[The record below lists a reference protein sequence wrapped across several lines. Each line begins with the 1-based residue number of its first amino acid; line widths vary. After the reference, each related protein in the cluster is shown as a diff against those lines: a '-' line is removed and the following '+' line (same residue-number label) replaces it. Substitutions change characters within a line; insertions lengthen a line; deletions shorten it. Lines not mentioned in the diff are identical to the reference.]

1 MSKLNETIRNAT
13 EAAASAAT
21 AVADKAVGAA
31 KDAYGNLGEKVDG
44 VRTGEG
50 RVAIPGMDLEGERL
64 ARDKV
69 ENDTLVRHTAHGD
82 ISGVPDSSRAGR
94 RTSYDVADFP
104 KLTGR
109 EEDFRFTPLKRLK
122 GLHADALTGP
132 APAVT
137 VDSDAVRVETVGRDD
152 ARIGSAGIPEDRVS
166 ANAWSS
172 VTEATVLTVPQETEV
187 AAPVL
192 VDIHGSDAT
201 PAAQHLVIDAQ
212 PFSKALVVL
221 RHHGSAVLSQ
231 NVEFRV
237 ADSANLTVVTLQE
250 WDDDAVHA
258 SSQQARLG
266 RSATFKHVLVS
277 LGGDLVRVTPSTRF
291 DAPGGSVEMYGL
303 TFVDAG
309 QHLESRLFVDH
320 SQPHCTSRVTYKSAL
335 QGENAHGVWIGDVL
349 IRATAEATDTYELNR
364 NLILNDGPRMDSVPN
379 LEIETGL
386 ITGAG
391 HASTTGQLDD
401 EHLYYLMSRGIP
413 EDEARRL
420 VVRGFLFEI
429 IQQIGVPDIEER
441 LREAVQDELTSAN
454 Y

>member
-1 MSKLNETIRNAT
+1 
-13 EAAASAAT
+13 
-21 AVADKAVGAA
+21 
-31 KDAYGNLGEKVDG
+31 
-44 VRTGEG
+44 
-50 RVAIPGMDLEGERL
+50 MDLEGETL
-64 ARDKV
+64 SAEHAKT
-69 ENDTLVRHTAHGD
+69 ETLVRHTAHGD

-104 KLTGR
+104 KLTGK

-132 APAVT
+132 APALT

-152 ARIGSAGIPEDRVS
+152 ARIGSAGMPEDRLS

-172 VTEATVLTVPQETEV
+172 VTEATVLTVPQEVEVTE
-187 AAPVL
+187 PVL
-192 VDIHGSDAT
+192 VDIHGTDAT

-221 RHHGSAVLSQ
+221 RHHGTAVLSQ

-266 RSATFKHVLVS
+266 KAATFKHVLVS

-303 TFVDAG
+303 TFVDGG

-320 SQPHCTSRVTYKSAL
+320 SQPNCTSRVTYKSAL
-335 QGENAHGVWIGDVL
+335 QGENAHGVWVGDVL
-349 IRATAEATDTYELNR
+349 IRATAEGTDTYELNR

-386 ITGAG
+386 IAGAG

-441 LREAVQDELTSAN
+441 LRGNVQDELASAN

>member
-1 MSKLNETIRNAT
+1 MPKLNETIRNAA

-21 AVADKAVGAA
+21 AVAEKAAEKAKDVYGAVG
-31 KDAYGNLGEKVDG
+31 DRVDG
-44 VRTGEG
+44 VPVGDR
-50 RVAIPGMDLEGERL
+50 RVAIPGMDQEGEKL
-64 ARDKV
+64 AAD
-69 ENDTLVRHTAHGD
+69 HGRTG
-82 ISGVPDSSRAGR
+82 SGQTPAEAPAASRAER
-94 RTSYDVADFP
+94 FASYDVADFAP
-104 KLTGR
+104 LSGK

-122 GLHADALTGP
+122 GLHADELTGP
-132 APAVT
+132 APAVV
-137 VDSDAVRVETVGRDD
+137 VDGPEAVRVETVGRDD
-152 ARIGSAGIPEDRVS
+152 ARIGAAGKPEDRLA

-172 VTEATVLTVPQETEV
+172 FGEATVLTVPKEV
-187 AAPVL
+187 ELDAPVL
-192 VDIHGSDAT
+192 VDIHGTDGT
-201 PAAQHLVIDAQ
+201 PAAQHLVIDAE

-221 RHHGSAVLSQ
+221 RHHGTAVVSQ

-237 ADSANLTVVTLQE
+237 GDSANLTVVTLQE

-258 SSQQARLG
+258 SAQQARLG
-266 RSATFKHVLVS
+266 RSASFKHVLVS
-277 LGGDLVRVTPSTRF
+277 LGGNLVRVTPSTRF

-320 SQPHCTSRVTYKSAL
+320 AQPHCTSRVTYKSAL
-335 QGENAHGVWIGDVL
+335 QGENAHGVWVGDVL
-349 IRATAEATDTYELNR
+349 IRSTAEGTDTYELNR

-386 ITGAG
+386 IAGAG

-429 IQQIGVPDIEER
+429 LQQIGVEDIEAR
-441 LREAVQDELTSAN
+441 LRQAVEDELASAN
-454 Y
+454 H

>member
-1 MSKLNETIRNAT
+1 
-13 EAAASAAT
+13 
-21 AVADKAVGAA
+21 
-31 KDAYGNLGEKVDG
+31 
-44 VRTGEG
+44 
-50 RVAIPGMDLEGERL
+50 MDLEGETL
-64 ARDKV
+64 SAEHAKT
-69 ENDTLVRHTAHGD
+69 ETLVRHTAHGD

-104 KLTGR
+104 KLTGK

-132 APAVT
+132 APALT
-137 VDSDAVRVETVGRDD
+137 VDSDAVGVETVGRDD
-152 ARIGSAGIPEDRVS
+152 ARIGSAGMPEDRLS

-172 VTEATVLTVPQETEV
+172 VTEATVLTVPQEVEVTE
-187 AAPVL
+187 PVL
-192 VDIHGSDAT
+192 VDIHGTDAT
-201 PAAQHLVIDAQ
+201 PAAQHLVIDAR

-221 RHHGSAVLSQ
+221 RHHGTAVLSQ

-266 RSATFKHVLVS
+266 KAATFKHVLVS

-303 TFVDAG
+303 TFVDGG

-320 SQPHCTSRVTYKSAL
+320 SQPNCTSRVTYKSAL
-335 QGENAHGVWIGDVL
+335 QGENAHGVWVGDVL
-349 IRATAEATDTYELNR
+349 IRATAEGTDTYELNR

-386 ITGAG
+386 IAGAG

-441 LREAVQDELTSAN
+441 LRGNVQDELASAN